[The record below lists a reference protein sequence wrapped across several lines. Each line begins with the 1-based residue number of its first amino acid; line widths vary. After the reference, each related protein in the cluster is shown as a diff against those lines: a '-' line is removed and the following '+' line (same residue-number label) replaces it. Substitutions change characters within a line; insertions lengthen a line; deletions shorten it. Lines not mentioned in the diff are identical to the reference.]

1 MDERSKKMAQN
12 NDFAPNNN
20 PFKPMDMS
28 RPSFSPF
35 GPMPEGP
42 STGINN
48 PFGGGLDNMDIDSIM
63 KDLDEKFKELDRQE
77 EKNKANELDL
87 PKISEEAKE
96 DVKPKDISLLE
107 IKNDDKTEKEVNP
120 VIKVDSDSKVIA
132 DNVVSDDE
140 FFDDFFGDE

>member
-12 NDFAPNNN
+12 NDFELNNN

-35 GPMPEGP
+35 GPMPGSSP
-42 STGINN
+42 TGNNN
-48 PFGGGLDNMDIDSIM
+48 PFGGGLGNMDIDSIM

-87 PKISEEAKE
+87 SKISEEAKE
-96 DVKPKDISLLE
+96 NVKPNDVSLLE